1 MAAQQVVAVSP
12 PLPSQGERRPEGT
25 NLRIQ
30 VMQMPRL
37 MPNQTHRFALS
48 FAQLQ
53 LQFSSLR
60 FRFPLT
66 FLTGSCL
73 NKIWCRL
80 SSFCHRKNSF
90 AFSRVVSSFFL
101 LWDIITENVFRVS
114 LFQQSRCQHQNCNNP
129 ANETLKF

>member
-12 PLPSQGERRPEGT
+12 PLPSQGERRIEGT

-30 VMQMPRL
+30 AMQMPRL

-66 FLTGSCL
+66 FFTGSCL

-80 SSFCHRKNSF
+80 SSFCYRKNSF
-90 AFSRVVSSFFL
+90 AFSRVLSFFL
-101 LWDIITENVFRVS
+101 LWDIITENVLRVS
-114 LFQQSRCQHQNCNNP
+114 LFRQSRCQHQNYNNS
-129 ANETLKF
+129 ANKTLKF